1 MRRGFTDRAVEG
13 LPGLVGIHKIKLP
26 LNFMTTMH
34 KITATELARNLR
46 AVLDRVRES
55 GEACIVERGGQPVVQ
70 LSPTPG
76 EQSAEQALADLYRTL
91 SPEAAEGW
99 LEDARRGS
107 RTLDDELRDPW
118 AS

>member
-1 MRRGFTDRAVEG
+1 MQ
-13 LPGLVGIHKIKLP
+13 
-26 LNFMTTMH
+26 

-55 GEACIVERGGQPVVQ
+55 GEPFLVERGGQPVVQ
-70 LSPTPG
+70 VSPTPG
-76 EQSAEQALADLYRTL
+76 HQTAEQALADLYRTL
-91 SPEAAEGW
+91 PAEAADGW

-107 RTLDDELRDPW
+107 DTLDEELRDPW

>member
-1 MRRGFTDRAVEG
+1 MR
-13 LPGLVGIHKIKLP
+13 
-26 LNFMTTMH
+26 

-55 GEACIVERGGQPVVQ
+55 GESYVVERGGQPVVQ
-70 LSPTPG
+70 VSPTPG
-76 EQSAEQALADLYRTL
+76 RQDAQQALADLYRTL

-99 LEDARRGS
+99 LEDARRGNE
-107 RTLDDELRDPW
+107 TLDDELRDPW

>member
-1 MRRGFTDRAVEG
+1 M
-13 LPGLVGIHKIKLP
+13 K
-26 LNFMTTMH
+26 

-55 GEACIVERGGQPVVQ
+55 GESYIVERGGQPVVQ
-70 LSPTPG
+70 VTPTPG

-91 SPEAAEGW
+91 SPQAAEGW
-99 LEDARRGS
+99 LDDARRGS
-107 RTLDDELRDPW
+107 SGLDEEQRDPW

>member
-1 MRRGFTDRAVEG
+1 MQ
-13 LPGLVGIHKIKLP
+13 
-26 LNFMTTMH
+26 

-55 GEACIVERGGQPVVQ
+55 GEAYIVERGGQPIVQ
-70 LSPTPG
+70 VSPTPG
-76 EQSAEQALADLYRTL
+76 EQTAQQALADLYRTL

-99 LEDARRGS
+99 LADAGRGS
-107 RTLDDELRDPW
+107 LALDQETHDPW